1 MFMSSGK
8 KQTNS
13 AIKY

>member
-1 MFMSSGK
+1 VQIKHK

-13 AIKY
+13 NG